1 MQIQIVN
8 NNYIYFNNITDEHN
22 SILFNE
28 MTFVD
33 PNAKYMNQNR
43 PWQGKFRKYDLINKK
58 CLLTFLPRIVH
69 ICKKN
74 NIPFVIE
81 DLRDKW
87 NYYIVES
94 ELINENYLPGIKLE
108 DYQIAAIKKAL
119 QIEFGIYKAVTGSG
133 KTEMIAGICKS
144 INCPT
149 VILADMTV
157 VVSQLKERLQL
168 RNVAEEIGLFFAGEK
183 PNGEMIV
190 VGSVQSLAAPSEVG
204 PSPSIVDFPDEKKYE
219 KAVQKWQQKRDA
231 YNTRKRN
238 YRFLIEYI
246 KKAEMLIVDECVD
259 ENSFI
264 HTSNGLCTAKSI
276 YDKVI
281 NGEKIYVNSLNS
293 NNLII
298 GASDKYDNYI
308 EIVTSKNRSL
318 KTSEN
323 HKFAVFV
330 DGYRIDK
337 YASDLLPGDLLLINN
352 NDYNIITNW
361 SNNLT
366 WLWYFVGLFIGDG
379 HLLNG
384 RQVKFGVR
392 KDHDDWIDVITKISN
407 LFGCDFR
414 YSFNNR
420 NDLTL
425 RLKSHIIVQ
434 FLNSLGFSKG
444 RKMGNIDPKFDVDS
458 EFICALIRGLFDSEG
473 TAYSDCCHFDSAD
486 LKLAKYVQNA
496 LAYIGISSNLFVSN
510 HRKSIK
516 HAKCWRVSITASN
529 YNEFIRLVG
538 FGFNRKS
545 AKIVGGKSLL
555 PNRFINPKYYIDKW
569 LKFIPLKVLKKI
581 LQRRD
586 FTSNVNLQM
595 LIDWQNKII
604 KLSEE
609 HVNSYDSAKSI
620 YSISYN
626 KIACFDGRS
635 TMTIF
640 NLIKNGSNIWM
651 NYVNFIK
658 KQLSIIIIDNKLF
671 GYSVEPVKTCLKS
684 TDNIRLIDFAVE
696 NINSFDVNGFLV
708 HNCDRSASDTYKKV
722 IRTHFKG
729 RRKYGFCLSG
739 KTILNTINGEMK
751 LSEFTNGDQIILL
764 SGNNSYQ
771 TGTVIETGYKPSFE
785 VSFDNGLK
793 LTSSKDHY
801 LANDL
806 GDYIRVDDI
815 IPGQRIKIDNY
826 RLIYN
831 LKSLSDIISVLD
843 SSFNLCDISIDGF
856 EFSRSNLEQ
865 EIVCTEID
873 DIFSQPV
880 EFVIDSGKL
889 WDEFNIINI
898 HESHKQKFIGRSII
912 NQFSIRSHVISSFE
926 FSWEFEPTRTISF
939 RQCITDFLSDC
950 NIINGVSAEFFYHDL
965 ISFFDISRNFE
976 CNGETVSFYHCI
988 LDSFDDFIDLH
999 RVFNTISL
1007 RTSSPSFNLVIEKFI
1022 SVPFF
1027 FDRPACYLI
1036 FVDGKPI
1043 INAVFFEHFLFVSFI
1058 SSVSLIDATRQ
1069 IISAFRAQM
1078 SVEFSDLY
1086 VWSIFRAFKNAMAVV
1101 TLDGDNVMIP
1111 SLSIVS
1117 SSINNSHS
1125 DFSLS
1130 QGVKRSLYICNDI
1143 TTVSSVE
1150 ILSSE
1155 KMYDI
1160 INVSN
1165 TSNFIANSI
1174 LVHNSAT
1181 PYDDSKPI
1189 KNINIEENFGPI
1201 VFEMNRTEIEDRGRI
1216 IPCKYRSIVYED
1228 PMYDL
1233 HNKITLDEATNMFMV
1248 NNNRFHDIIFGI
1260 CNVHKGERN
1269 MILTER
1275 IPLGENLLARA
1286 QELGLNARFI
1296 YGLTSKTERDKI
1308 INEFSKGQLD
1318 VLIGGKIINR
1328 GLDIKGGVD
1337 NLIIATGGK
1346 LRSDFLQKI
1355 GRALRVNNR
1364 GFSYVYD
1371 FLFRCNHYLYE
1382 HSKARLLTI
1391 IDAGY
1396 ESKVL
1401 FGYTNLDGKE
1411 LVRRNFKSPS
1421 RQCNKK

>member
-246 KKAEMLIVDECVD
+246 KKAEMLIVDEC
-259 ENSFI
+259 
-264 HTSNGLCTAKSI
+264 
-276 YDKVI
+276 
-281 NGEKIYVNSLNS
+281 
-293 NNLII
+293 
-298 GASDKYDNYI
+298 
-308 EIVTSKNRSL
+308 
-318 KTSEN
+318 
-323 HKFAVFV
+323 
-330 DGYRIDK
+330 
-337 YASDLLPGDLLLINN
+337 
-352 NDYNIITNW
+352 
-361 SNNLT
+361 
-366 WLWYFVGLFIGDG
+366 
-379 HLLNG
+379 
-384 RQVKFGVR
+384 
-392 KDHDDWIDVITKISN
+392 
-407 LFGCDFR
+407 
-414 YSFNNR
+414 
-420 NDLTL
+420 
-425 RLKSHIIVQ
+425 
-434 FLNSLGFSKG
+434 
-444 RKMGNIDPKFDVDS
+444 
-458 EFICALIRGLFDSEG
+458 
-473 TAYSDCCHFDSAD
+473 
-486 LKLAKYVQNA
+486 
-496 LAYIGISSNLFVSN
+496 
-510 HRKSIK
+510 
-516 HAKCWRVSITASN
+516 
-529 YNEFIRLVG
+529 
-538 FGFNRKS
+538 
-545 AKIVGGKSLL
+545 
-555 PNRFINPKYYIDKW
+555 
-569 LKFIPLKVLKKI
+569 
-581 LQRRD
+581 
-586 FTSNVNLQM
+586 
-595 LIDWQNKII
+595 
-604 KLSEE
+604 
-609 HVNSYDSAKSI
+609 
-620 YSISYN
+620 
-626 KIACFDGRS
+626 
-635 TMTIF
+635 
-640 NLIKNGSNIWM
+640 
-651 NYVNFIK
+651 
-658 KQLSIIIIDNKLF
+658 
-671 GYSVEPVKTCLKS
+671 
-684 TDNIRLIDFAVE
+684 
-696 NINSFDVNGFLV
+696 
-708 HNCDRSASDTYKKV
+708 DRSASDTYKKV

-729 RRKYGFCLSG
+729 RRKYGF
-739 KTILNTINGEMK
+739 
-751 LSEFTNGDQIILL
+751 
-764 SGNNSYQ
+764 
-771 TGTVIETGYKPSFE
+771 
-785 VSFDNGLK
+785 
-793 LTSSKDHY
+793 
-801 LANDL
+801 
-806 GDYIRVDDI
+806 
-815 IPGQRIKIDNY
+815 
-826 RLIYN
+826 
-831 LKSLSDIISVLD
+831 
-843 SSFNLCDISIDGF
+843 
-856 EFSRSNLEQ
+856 
-865 EIVCTEID
+865 
-873 DIFSQPV
+873 
-880 EFVIDSGKL
+880 
-889 WDEFNIINI
+889 
-898 HESHKQKFIGRSII
+898 
-912 NQFSIRSHVISSFE
+912 
-926 FSWEFEPTRTISF
+926 
-939 RQCITDFLSDC
+939 
-950 NIINGVSAEFFYHDL
+950 
-965 ISFFDISRNFE
+965 
-976 CNGETVSFYHCI
+976 
-988 LDSFDDFIDLH
+988 
-999 RVFNTISL
+999 
-1007 RTSSPSFNLVIEKFI
+1007 
-1022 SVPFF
+1022 
-1027 FDRPACYLI
+1027 
-1036 FVDGKPI
+1036 
-1043 INAVFFEHFLFVSFI
+1043 
-1058 SSVSLIDATRQ
+1058 
-1069 IISAFRAQM
+1069 
-1078 SVEFSDLY
+1078 
-1086 VWSIFRAFKNAMAVV
+1086 
-1101 TLDGDNVMIP
+1101 
-1111 SLSIVS
+1111 
-1117 SSINNSHS
+1117 
-1125 DFSLS
+1125 
-1130 QGVKRSLYICNDI
+1130 
-1143 TTVSSVE
+1143 
-1150 ILSSE
+1150 
-1155 KMYDI
+1155 
-1160 INVSN
+1160 
-1165 TSNFIANSI
+1165 
-1174 LVHNSAT
+1174 SAT